1 MNIDS
6 IITEWTYRLE
16 KGYPD
21 CPEDYQELRNV
32 LREQTD
38 LSINEQDAIVRR
50 AMGLEEQDLIQE
62 IVDLETIEN
71 EKLIEYLT
79 SINKIQSFEL
89 VLKSLP
95 TSLDNNVIEF
105 FNNLPESEFDKFGR
119 LLHSLDQINEKSL
132 NQIDYKSGFNN
143 VLFNLISSGIGKG
156 EFLLSCIF
164 KNTAIQGKETPY
176 DLVQSGIQYE
186 VKDYSNPKFANSK
199 PIRVGKSAVVTNFE
213 FWDELTMT
221 LKRISQ
227 LQGIKSPKYD
237 FSKYFDKK
245 FIKIIDHLQS
255 RKNYILTGNLN
266 NKDKLYFEQFYK
278 EANALNSD
286 IQGYTNVILR
296 GPNAAPIEMSVE
308 PITKTSDG
316 TILIKPIQDDSQTIT
331 YINTELRRLK
341 YVRDPMEFNND
352 LQKAVD
358 EIVGNIQYIVFRRD
372 YIRLTSDFRYSRIE
386 QGAVRIVEKSITQ
399 TDMDED

>member
-1 MNIDS
+1 
-6 IITEWTYRLE
+6 
-16 KGYPD
+16 
-21 CPEDYQELRNV
+21 
-32 LREQTD
+32 
-38 LSINEQDAIVRR
+38 
-50 AMGLEEQDLIQE
+50 
-62 IVDLETIEN
+62 
-71 EKLIEYLT
+71 
-79 SINKIQSFEL
+79 
-89 VLKSLP
+89 
-95 TSLDNNVIEF
+95 
-105 FNNLPESEFDKFGR
+105 
-119 LLHSLDQINEKSL
+119 
-132 NQIDYKSGFNN
+132 
-143 VLFNLISSGIGKG
+143 
-156 EFLLSCIF
+156 
-164 KNTAIQGKETPY
+164 
-176 DLVQSGIQYE
+176 
-186 VKDYSNPKFANSK
+186 
-199 PIRVGKSAVVTNFE
+199 
-213 FWDELTMT
+213 MT

-237 FSKYFDKK
+237 FSKYLDKK

-278 EANALNSD
+278 QANALNSD

-296 GPNAAPIEMSVE
+296 GPNASPIEMSVE

-358 EIVGNIQYIVFRRD
+358 QIVGNIQYIVFRRD